1 LAFVYSARN
10 SANLLAKSI
19 TLTMILEVGQRMIMY
34 SVMTVRLYT

>member
-1 LAFVYSARN
+1 LYTAHATLQTY
-10 SANLLAKSI
+10 LLRVGPI